1 MKNILNFI
9 GKSGTVYKFHV
20 HPRSN
25 SFKIKQGGIFLL
37 TKFLHDNFHVP
48 IYLGVTADLATQF
61 INKYELENIN
71 EDTPTHICVCVEE
84 NESKREIAEKDL
96 SEIAQ
101 RLPDFHVL

>member
-20 HPRSN
+20 HPWPY
-25 SFKIKQGGIFLL
+25 SFKIRQGGIFLF
-37 TKFLHDNFHVP
+37 TKFLNDNFHVP
-48 IYLGVTADLATQF
+48 ICIGVTANLATQF
-61 INKYELENIN
+61 ISEYELENIN
-71 EDTPTHICVCVEE
+71 EDTPTHICVCMEE
-84 NESKREIAEKDL
+84 NGSKREFAEEDL